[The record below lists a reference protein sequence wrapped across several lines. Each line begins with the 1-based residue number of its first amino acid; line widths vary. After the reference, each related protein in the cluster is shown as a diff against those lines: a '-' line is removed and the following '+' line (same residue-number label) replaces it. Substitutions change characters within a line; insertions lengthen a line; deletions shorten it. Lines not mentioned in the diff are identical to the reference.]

1 MREWTEIFDFDL
13 PFLSLEDLH
22 VLHDLADSLDNCK
35 KILPSLVF
43 LFNS

>member
-22 VLHDLADSLDNCK
+22 VSHDLADLLDNCEN
-35 KILPSLVF
+35 ILPSLFF